1 VALFFPTT
9 QKVWTPPE
17 VPEVVRHIPRS
28 MLASGFARVIVTTP
42 LAFGHRGVRYTVPIP
57 PVIDIDD
64 PLAVIGQVSRE
75 EAIQR
80 LEAAGVSLQ
89 PGTVA
94 CHLVDVTY
102 PERPGMAFIEA
113 DYSQMEMRIA
123 AQVGDRVRI
132 GEDTVTERPAHY
144 APGGAALRYEATTRI
159 RFPAR
164 RDRSGSVNPC
174 GEIDLGVGSTVHTT
188 VMKPKIEPVPYRSVW
203 WWLKNPIV

>member
-1 VALFFPTT
+1 MPT
-9 QKVWTPPE
+9 
-17 VPEVVRHIPRS
+17 
-28 MLASGFARVIVTTP
+28 
-42 LAFGHRGVRYTVPIP
+42 P

-94 CHLVDVTY
+94 RHLVDVTY

-132 GEDTVTERPAHY
+132 GEDEYTVTSVTGRTVAIDTETERPSHY
-144 APGGAALRYEATTRI
+144 TPGGAALRYEATTRI

-174 GEIDLGVGSTVHTT
+174 GEIDLGFGSTFHTT
-188 VMKPKIEPVPYRSVW
+188 VKKPKIEPVPYRSVW
-203 WWLKNPIV
+203 WGLKNPIV